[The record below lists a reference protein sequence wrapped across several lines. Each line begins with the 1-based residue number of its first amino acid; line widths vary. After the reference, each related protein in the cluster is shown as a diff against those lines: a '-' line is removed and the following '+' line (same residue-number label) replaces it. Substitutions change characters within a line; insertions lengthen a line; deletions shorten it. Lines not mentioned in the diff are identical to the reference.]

1 MSTNTTDKEVRAE
14 KSDRELAFLFCQRI
28 LNNVHD
34 EKGREVFRALYIMP
48 EFAELVRVAG
58 KYITEQTKRGK

>member
-1 MSTNTTDKEVRAE
+1 MNTE

-28 LNNVHD
+28 LNNRAD
-34 EKGREVFRALYIMP
+34 QKGMEVFRALYIMP

-58 KYITEQTKRGK
+58 RYITEQTKRGK